1 LFTKTLFQAKT
12 IIERHTRTGD
22 RLVTFEELV
31 EMTRRSPRRTVDMIA
46 GELTFT
52 QLGEIE
58 LSKLTF
64 LRKE

>member
-1 LFTKTLFQAKT
+1 MFKAKT
-12 IIERHTRTGD
+12 IIERHTKVGD

-31 EMTRRSPRRTVDMIA
+31 EMTRRSPRRTVEMIA

-58 LSKLTF
+58 LSKLKIE
-64 LRKE
+64 LKS